1 MDKPIIFIIVDSVRS
16 FKTGLDD
23 RDKLEAMEKFG
34 GDSIEFKNAF
44 CSAPSSIMSASSM
57 FTGISSAFIAR
68 NYNDWKF
75 NEGSSIISLQSILM
89 KKGYEIFSID
99 NSKES
104 REMMQTLT
112 LPLRKKFFPKG
123 YSHADYWTNKD
134 ICKILENLLSV
145 HKPQKKSFFMLW
157 FDCREDPLTSKYVE
171 ESINIFKKYNFY
183 NDSILFL
190 TSDHGYPDPSS
201 GLTKKTMRG
210 IGHDMIVTD
219 DNIQIPLYLKY
230 PNCNP
235 KKFTL

>member
-89 KKGYEIFSID
+89 KKD
-99 NSKES
+99 
-104 REMMQTLT
+104 M
-112 LPLRKKFFPKG
+112 KFF
-123 YSHADYWTNKD
+123 
-134 ICKILENLLSV
+134 L
-145 HKPQKKSFFMLW
+145 
-157 FDCREDPLTSKYVE
+157 
-171 ESINIFKKYNFY
+171 
-183 NDSILFL
+183 
-190 TSDHGYPDPSS
+190 
-201 GLTKKTMRG
+201 
-210 IGHDMIVTD
+210 
-219 DNIQIPLYLKY
+219 
-230 PNCNP
+230 
-235 KKFTL
+235 